1 MKLLKVFNGEQP
13 LFVEE
18 NNKKYKKNLNEI
30 NKLINALCT
39 KYNEYSEFLTSPAHT
54 EEIALAKGL
63 NELFNTKR
71 LRLDLVLENQRR
83 TESAKINEFT
93 TIKAKLLNELNTI
106 NNPVEAV
113 VCLYSLEGKEFVLC
127 ENGKELVILGEHNN
141 IIGQIV
147 SIIEGLHLE
156 SNLENVEPHQP
167 SYNTATL
174 ERNVNMCRERADEV
188 YATKQNRLT
197 KIMEVIEKLQEVGEK
212 VVAFYSYKE
221 RLITIGCNTK
231 AIKDYES
238 ELEKMYMP
246 LKKTLQKELKIELEE
261 ICEIPADENE
271 YHPAGDNLTDED
283 LDKTLELSNESPI
296 EESEIKENID
306 DMFGV
311 SSDDE

>member
-13 LFVEE
+13 LFIEE
-18 NNKKYKKNLNEI
+18 NNKKYRKNLNEI

-39 KYNEYSEFLTSPAHT
+39 KYNEYSEFLTSPAHI
-54 EEIALAKGL
+54 ENIALAKGL
-63 NELFNTKR
+63 NNLFNTKR

-83 TESAKINEFT
+83 AESSKINEFT
-93 TIKAKLLNELNTI
+93 TIKAKLLNELNKI
-106 NNPVEAV
+106 NNPVEAI
-113 VCLYSLEGKEFVLC
+113 VCLYSLEGKEFTLC

-141 IIGQIV
+141 IIGQIIT
-147 SIIEGLHLE
+147 IIEGLHLE
-156 SNLENVEPHQP
+156 SNLENIEPHEP

-174 ERNVNMCRERADEV
+174 ESNVIMCRDRANEV

-212 VVAFYSYKE
+212 VVAFYTYKE

-246 LKKTLQKELKIELEE
+246 LKKILQKELKIELKE
-261 ICEIPADENE
+261 ICVLPSDENE
-271 YHPAGDNLTDED
+271 FHPTGEPLTDED
-283 LDKTLELSNESPI
+283 IDKTLELSNESPF
-296 EESEIKENID
+296 EESKVKENID

-311 SSDDE
+311 SSDEE